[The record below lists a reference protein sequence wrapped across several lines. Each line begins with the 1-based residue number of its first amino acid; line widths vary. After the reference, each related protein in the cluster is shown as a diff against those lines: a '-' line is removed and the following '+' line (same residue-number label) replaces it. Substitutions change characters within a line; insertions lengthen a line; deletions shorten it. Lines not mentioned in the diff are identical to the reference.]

1 MREIRILSS
10 NDAEDFWPL
19 RLEALQLE
27 PEWFGTT
34 YDEVVTEPWEK
45 VQERLQPGVGGMVVG
60 AYESVLVG
68 IVGLYIVPRHR
79 LMHKGVIWG
88 LYVTPRARGRNLGSQ
103 LMEELERQAIIAY
116 PNLQQLTLSVVTTN
130 LAARNLYRKLGYK
143 PWGIEPGSLSWGDV
157 LFDEEHWLKP
167 LVR

>member
-1 MREIRILSS
+1 MREIRILNA

-34 YDEVVTEPWEK
+34 YDEVVNESWDK
-45 VQERLQPGVGGMVVG
+45 VRERLQPGVDGMVVG
-60 AYESVLVG
+60 AYESGLVG
-68 IVGLYIVPRHR
+68 IVGIYIIRRRR

-88 LYVTPRARGRNLGSQ
+88 LYVTPRARGRNIGSQ
-103 LMEELERQAIIAY
+103 LLGELERQAIIAY

-143 PWGIEPGSLSWGDV
+143 PWGIEPGSLFWDDG
-157 LFDEEHWLKP
+157 LFDEEHLTKP